1 MEPRGGVLDMAQDV
15 AGDIIGG
22 GHGSGDD
29 DKTVAEIITTTVEI
43 TQTTTT
49 TSATTDTTTTTLTTT
64 AEASTETVTSGTTVT
79 ATPYPYPYP
88 PEQQVRSTATPD
100 SEPQETPSAQENPPE
115 GETTS
120 TTETH
125 TTSHHHHSAS
135 KTSQKP
141 GHHSTKSDEDDE
153 TPTTTSTDSGDSG
166 AEESARPTGDSEP
179 EDPPADRSETST
191 SDSGFEKAKP
201 RRKRMNRRDR
211 HNVPLL
217 NPRLVA
223 STLAVFGTATSFQT
237 LRSPEVR
244 AIAVSPEPTS
254 TALPEVLVP
263 SSAVEKRE
271 NPSAPPSDIWVVS
284 EDFGGYYGPSYSSKV
299 HAVRDCGIPCLDETQ
314 TITTSVSV
322 HATPMA
328 ARDNT
333 DTVSN
338 VITALDKRDP
348 IATPY
353 GTLNVPNTF
362 SHGVPVRRHADDH
375 APFGLPNFGNS
386 SNTTFATSFVGTT
399 GSAGFGLSCTGVFT
413 SSMTNSNDS
422 SIKHP
427 DSIRRRWQGNRRWVA
442 RREAELDMQEAAAT
456 TTVAA
461 NGEDKMP
468 LRRGV
473 ESSFA
478 PTSTLDESDS
488 FLALSKRAPGGLLG
502 FLKKS
507 TKGAKNGKATVTKT
521 TAKPA
526 ATASSSPKTS
536 SSSSVPKTMASGTA
550 HHTASATSHHTTA
563 ASSHATSHATV
574 SHSTTKGLKDQ
585 LVALQPFAAAVH
597 SAATANGVLPPSH
610 PGQHP
615 GVNGNTQGSSD
626 TNGVPPSDGEAPQ
639 PPSGQE
645 GPGEGGDPNGVTPN
659 DVDAPQPPSGQQ
671 GSSEGDDN
679 STSTPTSSQDP
690 ADGGE
695 GNPTSNESTPSE
707 HEQIPEHS
715 SAGSGLQRRA
725 KPSNTPAAKELPSFD
740 ARLLPDPN
748 DKEQWRNDINGVL
761 RPEGKAPPQSSGQ
774 QSAGTATSSKSTSSI
789 HAQATKHTSTS
800 AKLHRRGKSTP
811 RPATKGAA
819 VALPTESSM
828 TSSQSSSSSTKTS
841 SSSISKTTPA
851 ATSGA
856 SGQGIQGALKTSTSV
871 THTPGHTAASSAGG
885 QEDKGG
891 QKSSAVSS
899 QASSPAAPAPSG
911 TQGGSDKSHP
921 SGKSCPVPNMQIRE
935 IK

>member
-1 MEPRGGVLDMAQDV
+1 
-15 AGDIIGG
+15 
-22 GHGSGDD
+22 
-29 DKTVAEIITTTVEI
+29 
-43 TQTTTT
+43 
-49 TSATTDTTTTTLTTT
+49 
-64 AEASTETVTSGTTVT
+64 
-79 ATPYPYPYP
+79 
-88 PEQQVRSTATPD
+88 
-100 SEPQETPSAQENPPE
+100 
-115 GETTS
+115 
-120 TTETH
+120 
-125 TTSHHHHSAS
+125 
-135 KTSQKP
+135 
-141 GHHSTKSDEDDE
+141 
-153 TPTTTSTDSGDSG
+153 
-166 AEESARPTGDSEP
+166 
-179 EDPPADRSETST
+179 
-191 SDSGFEKAKP
+191 
-201 RRKRMNRRDR
+201 
-211 HNVPLL
+211 
-217 NPRLVA
+217 
-223 STLAVFGTATSFQT
+223 
-237 LRSPEVR
+237 
-244 AIAVSPEPTS
+244 
-254 TALPEVLVP
+254 
-263 SSAVEKRE
+263 
-271 NPSAPPSDIWVVS
+271 
-284 EDFGGYYGPSYSSKV
+284 
-299 HAVRDCGIPCLDETQ
+299 
-314 TITTSVSV
+314 
-322 HATPMA
+322 
-328 ARDNT
+328 
-333 DTVSN
+333 
-338 VITALDKRDP
+338 
-348 IATPY
+348 
-353 GTLNVPNTF
+353 
-362 SHGVPVRRHADDH
+362 
-375 APFGLPNFGNS
+375 
-386 SNTTFATSFVGTT
+386 
-399 GSAGFGLSCTGVFT
+399 
-413 SSMTNSNDS
+413 
-422 SIKHP
+422 
-427 DSIRRRWQGNRRWVA
+427 
-442 RREAELDMQEAAAT
+442 MQEAAAT

-488 FLALSKRAPGGLLG
+488 FLDVSKRAPGGLLG

-921 SGKSCPVPNMQIRE
+921 SRKSCPVPNMQIRE